1 MPSIHPT
8 AIVSPDAQLAE
19 DVVVGPFALIDGPA
33 VIGPG
38 CHIGPRATISG
49 RVTMGA
55 NNQIGTGS
63 IIGGIPQDLSY
74 DPSLDSGITLGD
86 NNRIFEYVTLHRSAS
101 EGGSSVFG
109 DGNFLMTQCHFGH
122 DCQVGDN
129 NVVANAALFAGHV
142 TLGSNTFIGGAAVF
156 HQFIHIGDYALAQ
169 GMSGFSLDLPPYCIG
184 HKVNELAGLNI
195 IGLRRAGF
203 SADERKEIKSA
214 YAALFQNDLGR
225 EEAIALAKTK
235 VGDGPALKLI
245 EAVEN
250 PSQKGVL
257 RR

>member
-1 MPSIHPT
+1 MPTIHPT
-8 AIVSPDAQLAE
+8 AIVSPEAQLAD

-38 CHIGPRATISG
+38 CSIGARATISG
-49 RVTMGA
+49 KVVMGSH
-55 NNQIGTGS
+55 NQIGTGS
-63 IIGGIPQDLSY
+63 IIGGIPQDLGY
-74 DPSLDSGITLGD
+74 DPSIDSGLVMGD
-86 NNRIFEYVTLHRSAS
+86 GNRVFEYVTLHRSAS
-101 EGGSSVFG
+101 EGGNSVFG
-109 DGNFLMTQCHFGH
+109 SENFLMTQCHFGH
-122 DCQVGDN
+122 DCLVGDK

-169 GMSGFSLDLPPYCIG
+169 GMAGLSLDLPPYCIA
-184 HKVNELAGLNI
+184 HKVNELSGLNI

-203 SADERKEIKSA
+203 SGDERKKIKSA
-214 YAALFQNDLGR
+214 YAALFQSELPR
-225 EEAIALAKTK
+225 EEAVALARSK
-235 VGDGPALKLI
+235 VDDGPALRLI
-245 EAVEN
+245 EAVAN